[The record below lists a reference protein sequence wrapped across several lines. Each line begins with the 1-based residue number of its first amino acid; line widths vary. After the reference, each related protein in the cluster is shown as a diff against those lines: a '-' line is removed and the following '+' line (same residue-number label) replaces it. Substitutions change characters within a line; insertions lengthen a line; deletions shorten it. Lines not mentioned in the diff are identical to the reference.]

1 MFRLADLQL
10 LRGQVAV
17 LRGKRVASW
26 KTVPFKELLS
36 SVPGK

>member
-17 LRGKRVASW
+17 LRGKQVGS
-26 KTVPFKELLS
+26 ELENCAI
-36 SVPGK
+36 